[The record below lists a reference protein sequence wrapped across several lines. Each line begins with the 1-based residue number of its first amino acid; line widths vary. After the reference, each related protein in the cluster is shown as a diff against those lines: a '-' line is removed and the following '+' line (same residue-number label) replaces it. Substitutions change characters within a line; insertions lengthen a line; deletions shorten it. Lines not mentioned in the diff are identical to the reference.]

1 MADNELAARASWD
14 TDLLRDELRL
24 LQFSGFDLDLIGF
37 EPDRLQEILA
47 GLGSS
52 GLTDP
57 DSVPEAPDHPSLG
70 PVTCGSWATIGLDV
84 ATVPARQMS
93 SWCWRDRSRT

>member
-1 MADNELAARASWD
+1 LADNELAARASWD

-70 PVTCGSWATIGLDV
+70 PVTCGSWATIGLAV